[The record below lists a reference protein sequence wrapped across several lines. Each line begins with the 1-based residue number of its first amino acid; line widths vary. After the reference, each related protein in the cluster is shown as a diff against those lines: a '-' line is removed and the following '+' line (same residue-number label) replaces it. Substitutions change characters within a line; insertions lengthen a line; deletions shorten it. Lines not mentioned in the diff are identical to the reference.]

1 MSFAKWVIAL
11 AVAAGGAQAW
21 QVHQHSVATAK
32 LRAAADSNG
41 FVPVLVASGTPKN
54 TAVILAALNC
64 PSAQAKRA
72 DAMASRLSELG
83 IPNFRSSSYGVGG
96 VTRDQAALIEQTS
109 AVLGGEIPV
118 VIVNGMAKAN
128 PTIDEVVAEYRR
140 GI

>member
-1 MSFAKWVIAL
+1 MSIGKWVL
-11 AVAAGGAQAW
+11 AAAVVGGGAHAW
-21 QVHQHSVATAK
+21 QVHQHAVLHKK
-32 LRAAADSNG
+32 LQASADSYG
-41 FVPVLVASGTPKN
+41 FVPVLLANGAPKN

-83 IPNFRSSSYGVGG
+83 IPNARANSYMVGG
-96 VTRDQAALIEQTS
+96 VRQDQAALVEQTS

-128 PTIDEVVAEYRR
+128 PTIDEVVSEYQR

>member
-1 MSFAKWVIAL
+1 MSIGKWVL
-11 AVAAGGAQAW
+11 AAAAFGGGAHVW
-21 QVHQHSVATAK
+21 QVHQHTVQMSK
-32 LRAAADSNG
+32 LQAVADSYG
-41 FVPVLVASGTPKN
+41 FVPVLVANGAPQN

-83 IPNFRSSSYGVGG
+83 IPNTRANNYMVGN
-96 VTRDQAALIEQTS
+96 VTRDQSALIEQTS

-118 VIVNGMAKAN
+118 VIVNGRAKAN
-128 PTIDEVVAEYRR
+128 PSVEDVVSELRR